1 MNPSRDVHGMLD
13 SKLYSLHAYSHVHIY
28 DILYMYL
35 LTQIIKTFFFLQIQK
50 YLKAVFHI
58 VNVKH
63 IKHSNETLNDTLGS
77 TAFTTGALC
86 CY

>member
-1 MNPSRDVHGMLD
+1 MHIHICIYITFYPYISINPNNQD
-13 SKLYSLHAYSHVHIY
+13 
-28 DILYMYL
+28 
-35 LTQIIKTFFFLQIQK
+35 FFLLIQK

-58 VNVKH
+58 INVKH